1 MRQDGDWLGRLNRVD
16 VKSIT
21 FATGSAHI
29 DNYEIPKLAELAGAM
44 HKIIASNPREIFMV
58 SGHTDLVGDELSNL
72 ELSNRRAQAIAD
84 ALVQF
89 YAIPPQNLVTQG
101 YGERYP
107 VIPTPYAER
116 QNRRVSVQRITPLLH
131 ASEPDAVALP
141 PQVR

>member
-1 MRQDGDWLGRLNRVD
+1 
-16 VKSIT
+16 
-21 FATGSAHI
+21 
-29 DNYEIPKLAELAGAM
+29 
-44 HKIIASNPREIFMV
+44 MV

-72 ELSNRRAQAIAD
+72 ELSNARAQAIAD

-116 QNRRVSVQRITPLLH
+116 QNRRVSVQRITPLLRT
-131 ASEPDAVALP
+131 SEPDAVALP